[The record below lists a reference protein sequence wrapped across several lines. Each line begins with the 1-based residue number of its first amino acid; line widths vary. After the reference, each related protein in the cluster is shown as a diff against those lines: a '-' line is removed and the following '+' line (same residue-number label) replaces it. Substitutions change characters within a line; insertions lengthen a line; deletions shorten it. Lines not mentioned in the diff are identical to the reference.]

1 MERVGLEVATESSV
15 FGFLRRTIYS
25 ILSAGGRVCRLHL
38 HALGCVCVC
47 LEASA
52 QLDLPGGGVAAA
64 LGFLSLTGNG
74 VLLSASP
81 HAAP

>member
-1 MERVGLEVATESSV
+1 M
-15 FGFLRRTIYS
+15 
-25 ILSAGGRVCRLHL
+25 RLV
-38 HALGCVCVC
+38 VCVC

-52 QLDLPGGGVAAA
+52 QLDLPVSGVAAA
-64 LGFLSLTGNG
+64 LRFLSLTGNG

>member
-1 MERVGLEVATESSV
+1 M
-15 FGFLRRTIYS
+15 
-25 ILSAGGRVCRLHL
+25 CRLNL
-38 HALGCVCVC
+38 HAFGCVCVC
-47 LEASA
+47 LEVSA
-52 QLDLPGGGVAAA
+52 QLDLPGGSVAAA